1 MKTHTI
7 IVVDEPKS
15 FKDVKFTKA
24 DYDAAKKAGPKVV
37 PHGTA
42 MENIRNSKGLY
53 RIKPEPSLVQEVAI
67 VGVKEPHE
75 MTKAE
80 LTKELISWGKAP
92 RKQMTRKACEEFIT
106 SLRAEAAELILDDDE
121 DDEDEGAEQ

>member
-1 MKTHTI
+1 MKTCTI

-15 FKDVKFTKA
+15 FKDVKFTQA
-24 DYDAAKKAGPKVV
+24 DYDAAKKAGPKTV

-53 RIKPEPSLVQEVAI
+53 RIKPEPSQVQEI
-67 VGVKEPHE
+67 SLVGVKEPQD

-80 LTKELISWGKAP
+80 LVKELIAWGKAP
-92 RKQMTRKACEEFIT
+92 KKQMTRKVCEDFIIK
-106 SLRAEAAELILDDDE
+106 LRAEAAEMILDDDE
-121 DDEDEGAEQ
+121 DEGEE